1 MGCSLLIFD
10 LGQFSTHELALG
22 VEVDP
27 KSNFYFIKESEP
39 AVSLA
44 IPDVE
49 LPNVG
54 TQYYVINTPN
64 VQFWHGGVLSL
75 GYEL

>member
-27 KSNFYFIKESEP
+27 KSNFYFIKETEP
-39 AVSLA
+39 AVSLV
-44 IPDVE
+44 ISDVE

-54 TQYYVINTPN
+54 TNIM
-64 VQFWHGGVLSL
+64 LSTL
-75 GYEL
+75 QMSSSGMEGC